1 LVEVDAVTAP
11 ALLALAVWVGGVRLI
26 DNRILSPGG
35 TNR

>member
-1 LVEVDAVTAP
+1 VRGP

-26 DNRILSPGG
+26 DNRILNAEG